1 MAGISEST
9 GGVLK
14 VNCRAVFHR
23 VSSTALSGDLILFNA
38 DTCVRRRAASMVLLK
53 AKVLNRINEH
63 IQFSQYK

>member
-23 VSSTALSGDLILFNA
+23 VSSTALSGDLILFNTDA
-38 DTCVRRRAASMVLLK
+38 WVRRAASMVVLK
-53 AKVLNRINEH
+53 ASVSICVNEN
-63 IQFSQYK
+63 K